1 MTTVGGLVVG
11 ARVRI
16 RLPGESR
23 AGRPRAGLGT
33 LRWDAMSPSRIRVAV
48 VFGGR
53 SGEHPVSCISA
64 AGVLDNLDTDLF
76 DVTAIGITPEGSW
89 LQIDPAAIPVRDGR
103 NLPAVTTGSSV
114 VMPADP
120 TAAALVPLLTGG
132 PGPAVLASADGA
144 PASGIDVD
152 VVFPVLH
159 GPYGE
164 DGTIQGLLELAG
176 VPYVGAGVLASAAAM
191 DKEFTKK
198 LLAAEG
204 LPVGDWA
211 VLRPGRASLTLDER
225 ERLGLPVFVKPA
237 RAGSSLGVSRVD
249 AWADLDA
256 AIDHARRTDPKV
268 LVESAVLGR
277 EIECGV
283 LEYPDGRVAASPTA
297 EIHLTGDHDFYDFDA
312 KYLDDVAT
320 FDIPADLPAAVTARI
335 QELARRAFSA
345 LDAQGLAR
353 VDFFV
358 RQDGEVVINEVNTL
372 PGFTPISMYPRM
384 WAAGGLGY
392 QELITTLIR
401 TALARGTG
409 LR

>member
-1 MTTVGGLVVG
+1 MTS
-11 ARVRI
+11 
-16 RLPGESR
+16 E
-23 AGRPRAGLGT
+23 
-33 LRWDAMSPSRIRVAV
+33 RIRVAV

-64 AGVLDNLDTDLF
+64 AGVLGNIDPADF
-76 DVTAIGITPEGSW
+76 EVTAIGITPDGKW
-89 LQIDPAAIPVRDGR
+89 LRLDPAQIPVSVGR
-103 NLPAVTTGSSV
+103 QLPAVTTGSAV
-114 VMPADP
+114 AMTADP
-120 TAAALVPLLTGG
+120 TASAMVSLDPAALGA
-132 PGPAVLASADGA
+132 AVDA
-144 PASGIDVD
+144 D

-211 VLRPGRASLTLDER
+211 VLRPGVPTLSAADK

-249 AWADLDA
+249 SWADLDA
-256 AIDHARRTDPKV
+256 AIDHARQTDPKV
-268 LVESAVLGR
+268 LVEAAVLGR

-283 LEYPDGRVAASPTA
+283 LEYPDGRVEASPTA
-297 EIHLTGDHDFYDFDA
+297 EIHLGGDHTFYDFDA
-312 KYLDDVAT
+312 KYLEDVAT
-320 FDIPADLPAAVTARI
+320 FDIPADLPAATAGRI
-335 QELARRAFSA
+335 QLLSRLAFAA

-358 RQDGEVVINEVNTL
+358 RPDGDVVINEVNTL

-384 WAAGGLGY
+384 WAAGGVSY
-392 QELITTLIR
+392 SELISVLIR

>member
-1 MTTVGGLVVG
+1 
-11 ARVRI
+11 
-16 RLPGESR
+16 
-23 AGRPRAGLGT
+23 
-33 LRWDAMSPSRIRVAV
+33 MSSERIRVAV

-64 AGVLDNLDTDLF
+64 AGVLANIDTDLF
-76 DVTAIGITPEGSW
+76 DVTAVGITPEGSW
-89 LQIDPAAIPVRDGR
+89 LLMDAGEIPAAVGR
-103 NLPAVTTGSSV
+103 ELPTVTTGTAV
-114 VMPADP
+114 ALTADP
-120 TAAALVPLLTGG
+120 TASAMVSLDPGAAR
-132 PGPAVLASADGA
+132 AVT
-144 PASGIDVD
+144 DVD

-204 LPVGDWA
+204 LPVGSWA
-211 VLRPGRASLTLDER
+211 VLRPGVKALDEADR
-225 ERLGLPVFVKPA
+225 NRLGLPVFVKPA

-249 AWADLDA
+249 SWADLEA

-268 LVESAVLGR
+268 LVEAAVLGR
-277 EIECGV
+277 EVECGV
-283 LEYPDGRVAASPTA
+283 LEYPDGRIEASPTA
-297 EIHLTGDHDFYDFDA
+297 QIHVGGDHDFYDFDA

-320 FDIPADLPAAVTARI
+320 FDIPADLPEDVTARI
-335 QELARRAFSA
+335 HDLSRRAFAA

-358 RQDGEVVINEVNTL
+358 RPDGDVVINEVNTL

-384 WAAGGLGY
+384 WAAGGVTY
-392 QELITTLIR
+392 RNLITVLIR

>member
-1 MTTVGGLVVG
+1 MTS
-11 ARVRI
+11 
-16 RLPGESR
+16 E
-23 AGRPRAGLGT
+23 
-33 LRWDAMSPSRIRVAV
+33 RIRVAV

-64 AGVLDNLDTDLF
+64 AGVLANIDQVDF
-76 DVTAIGITPEGSW
+76 DVTAIGITPDGKW
-89 LQIDPAAIPVRDGR
+89 LRLDPAQIPVSVGR
-103 NLPAVTTGSSV
+103 QLPAVTTGSAV
-114 VMPADP
+114 ALTADP
-120 TAAALVPLLTGG
+120 TASAMVSLDPAALGA
-132 PGPAVLASADGA
+132 AVDA
-144 PASGIDVD
+144 D

-211 VLRPGRASLTLDER
+211 VLRPGVPTLSVADR

-249 AWADLDA
+249 SWADLDA
-256 AIDHARRTDPKV
+256 AIAHARRTDPKV
-268 LVESAVLGR
+268 LVEAAVLGR

-283 LEYPDGRVAASPTA
+283 LEYPDGRIEASPTA
-297 EIHLTGDHDFYDFDA
+297 EIHLGGDHTFYDFDA
-312 KYLDDVAT
+312 KYLEDVAT
-320 FDIPADLPAAVTARI
+320 FDIPADLPAATAARI
-335 QELARRAFSA
+335 ADLSRRAFAA

-358 RQDGEVVINEVNTL
+358 RPDGDVVINEVNTL

-384 WAAGGLGY
+384 WAAGGVSY
-392 QELITTLIR
+392 TELISVLIR

>member
-1 MTTVGGLVVG
+1 MTS
-11 ARVRI
+11 
-16 RLPGESR
+16 E
-23 AGRPRAGLGT
+23 
-33 LRWDAMSPSRIRVAV
+33 RIRVAV

-64 AGVLDNLDTDLF
+64 AGVLANIDPADF
-76 DVTAIGITPEGSW
+76 DVTAIGITPDGKW
-89 LQIDPAAIPVRDGR
+89 LRLDPAQIPMSVGR
-103 NLPAVTTGSSV
+103 QLPAVTTGSAV
-114 VMPADP
+114 DMTAEP
-120 TAAALVPLLTGG
+120 TASAMVSLNPGALGEPVD
-132 PGPAVLASADGA
+132 A
-144 PASGIDVD
+144 D

-204 LPVGDWA
+204 LPVGQWA
-211 VLRPGRASLTLDER
+211 VLRAGVPTLSESDKA
-225 ERLGLPVFVKPA
+225 RLGLPVFVKPA

-249 AWADLDA
+249 SWADLDA
-256 AIDHARRTDPKV
+256 AIAHARLTDPKV
-268 LVESAVLGR
+268 LVEAAVLGR

-283 LEYPDGRVAASPTA
+283 LEYPDGRIEASPTA
-297 EIHLTGDHDFYDFDA
+297 EIHLGGDHTFYDFDA
-312 KYLDDVAT
+312 KYLEDVAT
-320 FDIPADLPAAVTARI
+320 FDIPADLPAQTTARI
-335 QELARRAFSA
+335 QELSRRAFAA

-358 RQDGEVVINEVNTL
+358 RPDGEVVINEVNTL

-384 WAAGGLGY
+384 WAAGGVSY
-392 QELITTLIR
+392 PELIGVLIR
-401 TALARGTG
+401 TALTRGTG

>member
-1 MTTVGGLVVG
+1 MTS
-11 ARVRI
+11 
-16 RLPGESR
+16 E
-23 AGRPRAGLGT
+23 
-33 LRWDAMSPSRIRVAV
+33 RIRVAV

-64 AGVLDNLDTDLF
+64 AGVIANIDPAVF
-76 DVTAIGITPEGSW
+76 EVTAIGITPDGKW
-89 LQIDPAAIPVRDGR
+89 LRLEPGEIPVSAGR
-103 NLPAVTTGSSV
+103 ELPAVTTGSAV
-114 VMPADP
+114 AMTADP
-120 TAAALVPLLTGG
+120 TASAMVSLDPAALGAAVP
-132 PGPAVLASADGA
+132 A
-144 PASGIDVD
+144 D

-204 LPVGDWA
+204 LPVGQWA
-211 VLRPGRASLTLDER
+211 VLRSGVRTLSESDKA
-225 ERLGLPVFVKPA
+225 RLGLPVFVKPA

-249 AWADLDA
+249 SWADLDA
-256 AIDHARRTDPKV
+256 AIDHARQTDPKV
-268 LVESAVLGR
+268 LVEAAVLGR

-283 LEYPDGRVAASPTA
+283 LEYPDGRVEASPTA
-297 EIHLTGDHDFYDFDA
+297 EIHLGGDHTFYDFDA
-312 KYLDDVAT
+312 KYLEDVAT
-320 FDIPADLPAAVTARI
+320 FDIPADLPAQTTARI
-335 QELARRAFSA
+335 QELSRGAFAA

-358 RQDGEVVINEVNTL
+358 RPDGDVVINEVNTL

-384 WAAGGLGY
+384 WAAGGVSY
-392 QELITTLIR
+392 PELISVLIR

>member
-1 MTTVGGLVVG
+1 
-11 ARVRI
+11 
-16 RLPGESR
+16 
-23 AGRPRAGLGT
+23 
-33 LRWDAMSPSRIRVAV
+33 MSPSRIRVAV

-64 AGVLDNLDTDLF
+64 AGVLANVDTDQF
-76 DVTAIGITPEGSW
+76 DATAIGITPEGSW
-89 LQIDPAAIPVRDGR
+89 LQIDPAAIPVRNGR
-103 NLPAVTTGSSV
+103 HLPAVTTGASV

-120 TAAALVPLLTGG
+120 TAAALVPMVGCG
-132 PGPAVLASADGA
+132 PGATVPACADAS
-144 PASGIDVD
+144 PAAGIDID

-204 LPVGDWA
+204 LPVGEWA
-211 VLRPGRASLTLDER
+211 VLRPGRGTLTLDER

-268 LVESAVLGR
+268 LVEAAVLGR

-283 LEYPDGRVAASPTA
+283 LEYPDGRVEASPTA

-358 RQDGEVVINEVNTL
+358 RPDGEVVINEVNIL

-384 WAAGGLGY
+384 WAAAGLGY

>member
-1 MTTVGGLVVG
+1 MTS
-11 ARVRI
+11 
-16 RLPGESR
+16 E
-23 AGRPRAGLGT
+23 
-33 LRWDAMSPSRIRVAV
+33 RIRVAV
-48 VFGGR
+48 IFGGR

-64 AGVLDNLDTDLF
+64 AGVIGNIDPAEF
-76 DVTAIGITPEGSW
+76 DVTAIGITPDGRW
-89 LQIDPAAIPVRDGR
+89 LRLDPAEIPVSVGR
-103 NLPAVTTGSSV
+103 QLPAVTTGSAV
-114 VMPADP
+114 AVTADP
-120 TAAALVPLLTGG
+120 TASAMISLDPAALGA
-132 PGPAVLASADGA
+132 AVDA
-144 PASGIDVD
+144 D

-204 LPVGDWA
+204 LPVGQWA
-211 VLRPGRASLTLDER
+211 VLRPGVATLSTADKD
-225 ERLGLPVFVKPA
+225 RLGLPVFVKPA

-249 AWADLDA
+249 SWADLDA

-268 LVESAVLGR
+268 LVEAAVLGR

-283 LEYPDGRVAASPTA
+283 LEFPDGRVEASPTA
-297 EIHLTGDHDFYDFDA
+297 EIHLGGDHTFYDFDA
-312 KYLDDVAT
+312 KYLEDVAT
-320 FDIPADLPAAVTARI
+320 FDIPADLPDETAGRI
-335 QELARRAFSA
+335 ADLSRQAFAA

-358 RQDGEVVINEVNTL
+358 RPDGDVVINEVNTL

-384 WAAGGLGY
+384 WAAGGVSY
-392 QELITTLIR
+392 TELISVLIR